1 MDTTVEL
8 DDARNALK
16 AAAQFAGRAPSI
28 HNTQPW
34 LWRLVGP
41 ELQLWAVR
49 ERQLDVTDPQG
60 HLMLVS
66 CGAALHHATVAL
78 AAQGWLVEVTRAA
91 GSDARDLLATLRVVG
106 RADSSATSDAS
117 GSMPAPAARD
127 EAERA
132 VEALG
137 IRRTDRRPVSEVV
150 PPMAAIDAIAAAA
163 SAAGANLHVL
173 RQAEVIEL
181 AVAADH
187 AQEVELADAGWQDE
201 LAYWAGGARP
211 GGSGVPDTAIPDVP
225 VASTV
230 PGRNFGR
237 DGQLPVSAGHDGAA
251 VYAILFG
258 QDSTAGWLHAGEAL
272 SAAWVSAI
280 EHGLSLLPMS
290 AAVEI
295 PATRQT
301 MRLMLAN
308 LAEPYLAMRLGF
320 AESDVPGPGH
330 TPRLPVHEI
339 LEVSP

>member
-16 AAAQFAGRAPSI
+16 AAAQFAGLAPSI

-41 ELQLWAVR
+41 ELQLWAAR
-49 ERQLDVTDPQG
+49 QRQLDVTDPAG

-78 AAQGWLVEVTRAA
+78 TAQGWKVSVIRNA
-91 GSDARDLLATLRVVG
+91 GSGAGDLLATVRLVG
-106 RADSSATSDAS
+106 QAD
-117 GSMPAPAARD
+117 PVARD
-127 EAERA
+127 AAELA
-132 VEALG
+132 VDALR
-137 IRRTDRRPVSEVV
+137 IRRTDRRPVSDAV
-150 PPMAAIDAIAAAA
+150 PPVEAIDAIAAAA
-163 SAAGANLHVL
+163 MAAGANLHVL
-173 RQAEVIEL
+173 HQTDVIEL

-187 AQEVELADAGWQDE
+187 AQEIELADAGWQDE
-201 LAYWAGGARP
+201 LAYWAGGTRP
-211 GGSGVPDTAIPDVP
+211 GGSGVPDTSIPDVP

-237 DGQLPVSAGHDGAA
+237 DGQLQVSAGHDGAA
-251 VYAILFG
+251 IYAILFG
-258 QDSTAGWLHAGEAL
+258 QDSTAGWLHGGEAL

-280 EHGLSLLPMS
+280 QRGMSLLPMS

-320 AESDVPGPGH
+320 ADPDAPGPVH
-330 TPRLPVHEI
+330 TPRLPVDEI